1 MGTHRSLTP
10 SVTVYT
16 DPPGLKASPS
26 LLLHS
31 RRQRRWACPCLYS
44 RQKAGLFKMAKNLFS
59 VPIFFVLFRESLE
72 ASIIISVLL
81 ALVEQLVRPR
91 HVNSKDANS
100 LSKSQST
107 TLNGQD
113 STESSSADGTATDA
127 RSESERRLL
136 RKLRIQI
143 FAGAATGLFL
153 ALAIGAA
160 FIVVFYV
167 KVTDLYSQTEDLWEG
182 VFSLIAALMIWTMGL
197 TMLRMDRAKVKWRIK
212 LQKAFERNGDIQ
224 AISDGNPEGKIKESR
239 SSKYALFLL
248 PFFTVLREGLEAV
261 VFVGGVSLGQEGSS
275 IPIAAIVGL
284 IAGLIVGYLLYKSS
298 SRLNMSIF
306 LVGSTAFLLLIGA
319 GLMAKTVGYFQTYQ
333 FAKLVG
339 ADVAESGDGPGS
351 YSVHGVVWHLNCCN
365 PENKTSGGGWSIFNA
380 ILGWTNN
387 ATVGTILSYVF
398 YWLSI
403 IAALVYMKWQE
414 GRLTKK
420 QREAGAA
427 KRAAAQRDD
436 HDGAAGEKAKDDGS
450 SETHSHEPG
459 AQVIGGS
466 ELR

>member
-1 MGTHRSLTP
+1 
-10 SVTVYT
+10 
-16 DPPGLKASPS
+16 
-26 LLLHS
+26 
-31 RRQRRWACPCLYS
+31 
-44 RQKAGLFKMAKNLFS
+44 MAKNLFS

-365 PENKTSGGGWSIFNA
+365 PENKSSSGGGWAIFNA

-387 ATVGTILSYVF
+387 ATIGTILAYVF

-414 GRLTKK
+414 GRLTFFGLKSDAYYRRLERGVVDTQGTK
-420 QREAGAA
+420 GRTTYTPPRREQEEEEEDAGS
-427 KRAAAQRDD
+427 K
-436 HDGAAGEKAKDDGS
+436 GKDERS
-450 SETHSHEPG
+450 SQS
-459 AQVIGGS
+459 GS
-466 ELR
+466 ERDGQMPTHELRND